1 MDFTLSKQQQMVQK
15 MYREFAENEV
25 KPLAKKVD
33 AEEYFPKETV
43 EKMGKLGMMG
53 IYFPTEVGGAGGDVL
68 SYVMAVEE
76 LSKVCGTTGVI
87 VSAHTSL
94 CAAPIYE
101 NGTPEQKAKYLP
113 KLCSGEWL
121 GAFGLTEPGAGTD
134 AQGQQTFAKQD
145 PETGDWILNG
155 SKIFITNAGY
165 ANVFIVIAVTD
176 IVPDKKGRPT
186 KQCSA
191 FIVERTDPGFSVGKA
206 EDKMGIRGS
215 STCELIFEDC
225 RIPADRMLGVRGR
238 GFQLAMATLD
248 GGRIGIASQALGI
261 AEGALE
267 ETVAYVKERKQF
279 GRSISAFQNTQ
290 FELAEMKARVEAALQ
305 LKDETGCEVVVVTM
319 GPPPAEGMLRE
330 LMARGADRGVLVSG
344 REFGGSDTF
353 ATSQIL
359 AAAVNKIG
367 VGPEDIVFCGR
378 QAIDGDTAQ
387 VGPQIAEKLHLPQVT
402 YVTDIQKDGNS
413 LTVKRQLED
422 GYMEL
427 KVQTPCLL
435 TCIKELNP
443 PRYMSVSGIFECYDK
458 PLEVFDY
465 NALKDDPLIETDT
478 IGLKGS
484 PTNVYKSFAPPVKG
498 AGMKVEDAAQ
508 LVGILNDKHLI

>member
-134 AQGQQTFAKQD
+134 AQGQQTIAKED
-145 PETGDWILNG
+145 GDYWVLNG
-155 SKIFITNAGY
+155 SKIFITNAGF
-165 ANVFIVIAVTD
+165 ADVFIVIAVTD
-176 IVPDKKGRPT
+176 NVLDKRGRPT
-186 KQCSA
+186 KLCSA

-225 RIPADRMLGVRGR
+225 RIPKDRMLGVRGK

-267 ETVAYVKERKQF
+267 ETIAYVKERKQF
-279 GRSISAFQNTQ
+279 GRAIAAFQNTQ
-290 FELAEMKARVEAALQ
+290 FELAEMKARVEAAKYLVYAAA
-305 LKDETGCEVVVVTM
+305 LKKQQAMDGAKVRYSVEAAQAHHVQQAGIEADLIVVGVVAV
-319 GPPPAEGMLRE
+319 GARPADTDKRHEIPRTALLVAAHGVRE
-330 LMARGADRGVLVSG
+330 IPHGVGVQVHHAEFFPEQAAVCALGVERSG
-344 REFGGSDTF
+344 RGPAFGLQARVADARTDRRREPFADMDVHRRSQALPEFSFGVVLTEIKVHTSGHSDENIIEKAIGFIRPPYDAVLRIPVPVFLGRSKSARENEQCNNVETF
-353 ATSQIL
+353 HFS
-359 AAAVNKIG
+359 
-367 VGPEDIVFCGR
+367 
-378 QAIDGDTAQ
+378 
-387 VGPQIAEKLHLPQVT
+387 
-402 YVTDIQKDGNS
+402 
-413 LTVKRQLED
+413 
-422 GYMEL
+422 GY
-427 KVQTPCLL
+427 
-435 TCIKELNP
+435 
-443 PRYMSVSGIFECYDK
+443 
-458 PLEVFDY
+458 
-465 NALKDDPLIETDT
+465 
-478 IGLKGS
+478 
-484 PTNVYKSFAPPVKG
+484 
-498 AGMKVEDAAQ
+498 
-508 LVGILNDKHLI
+508 

>member
-134 AQGQQTFAKQD
+134 AQGQQTIAKED
-145 PETGDWILNG
+145 GDYWVLNG
-155 SKIFITNAGY
+155 SKIFITNAGF
-165 ANVFIVIAVTD
+165 ADVFIVIAVTD
-176 IVPDKKGRPT
+176 NVLDK
-186 KQCSA
+186 
-191 FIVERTDPGFSVGKA
+191 
-206 EDKMGIRGS
+206 RGS

-225 RIPADRMLGVRGR
+225 RIPKDRMLGVRGK

-267 ETVAYVKERKQF
+267 ETIAYVKERKQF
-279 GRSISAFQNTQ
+279 GRAIAAFQNTQ
-290 FELAEMKARVEAALQ
+290 FELAEMKARVEAAKYLVYAAALKKQQAMDGAKVRYSVEAAQAKLIAARTASDVTRRCLQ
-305 LKDETGCEVVVVTM
+305 L
-319 GPPPAEGMLRE
+319 
-330 LMARGADRGVLVSG
+330 
-344 REFGGSDTF
+344 FGGYGYTRDYPIERMMRDAKITEIYEG
-353 ATSQIL
+353 TSEVQMMVISGAL
-359 AAAVNKIG
+359 
-367 VGPEDIVFCGR
+367 
-378 QAIDGDTAQ
+378 
-387 VGPQIAEKLHLPQVT
+387 
-402 YVTDIQKDGNS
+402 
-413 LTVKRQLED
+413 
-422 GYMEL
+422 L
-427 KVQTPCLL
+427 K
-435 TCIKELNP
+435 
-443 PRYMSVSGIFECYDK
+443 
-458 PLEVFDY
+458 
-465 NALKDDPLIETDT
+465 
-478 IGLKGS
+478 
-484 PTNVYKSFAPPVKG
+484 
-498 AGMKVEDAAQ
+498 
-508 LVGILNDKHLI
+508 

>member
-1 MDFTLSKQQQMVQK
+1 MSIKITTLVENSVYGKGLQGEHGLSLLVDTGEHRLLFDTGASDLFIRNARILGIDLKEVDFLVLSHGHRDHTGGLHHFLAVNDKAQVVCK
-15 MYREFAENEV
+15 RELFRPKFKDERENGVMQPDALDSTRFRFVDEV
-25 KPLAKKVD
+25 
-33 AEEYFPKETV
+33 
-43 EKMGKLGMMG
+43 
-53 IYFPTEVGGAGGDVL
+53 TELCRGDVL

-134 AQGQQTFAKQD
+134 AQGQQTIAKED
-145 PETGDWILNG
+145 GDYWVLNG
-155 SKIFITNAGY
+155 SKIFITNAGF
-165 ANVFIVIAVTD
+165 ADVFIVIAVTD
-176 IVPDKKGRPT
+176 NVLDKRGRPT
-186 KQCSA
+186 KLCSA

-225 RIPADRMLGVRGR
+225 RIPKDRMLGVRGK

-290 FELAEMKARVEAALQ
+290 FELAEMKARVEAAKYLVYAAALKKQQAMDGAKVRYSVEAAQAKLIAARTASDVTRRCLQ
-305 LKDETGCEVVVVTM
+305 L
-319 GPPPAEGMLRE
+319 
-330 LMARGADRGVLVSG
+330 
-344 REFGGSDTF
+344 FGGYGYTRDYPIERMMRDAKITEIYEG
-353 ATSQIL
+353 TSEVQMMVISGAL
-359 AAAVNKIG
+359 
-367 VGPEDIVFCGR
+367 
-378 QAIDGDTAQ
+378 
-387 VGPQIAEKLHLPQVT
+387 
-402 YVTDIQKDGNS
+402 
-413 LTVKRQLED
+413 
-422 GYMEL
+422 L
-427 KVQTPCLL
+427 K
-435 TCIKELNP
+435 
-443 PRYMSVSGIFECYDK
+443 
-458 PLEVFDY
+458 
-465 NALKDDPLIETDT
+465 
-478 IGLKGS
+478 
-484 PTNVYKSFAPPVKG
+484 
-498 AGMKVEDAAQ
+498 
-508 LVGILNDKHLI
+508 

>member
-33 AEEYFPKETV
+33 AEECFPKETV

-53 IYFPTEVGGAGGDVL
+53 IYFPTSVGGAGGDVL

-134 AQGQQTFAKQD
+134 AQGQQTIAKEED
-145 PETGDWILNG
+145 DCWVLNG
-155 SKIFITNAGY
+155 SKIFITNAGF
-165 ANVFIVIAVTD
+165 ADVFIVIAVTD
-176 IVPDKKGRPT
+176 HVLDKKGRPT
-186 KQCSA
+186 KLCSA

-225 RIPADRMLGVRGR
+225 RIPKDRMLGVRGK

-261 AEGALE
+261 AEGALD

-279 GRSISAFQNTQ
+279 GRPIAAFQNTQ
-290 FELAEMKARVEAALQ
+290 FELAEMKARVEAAKYLVYAAALKKQQAMDGAKVRYSVEAAQAKLIAARTASDVTRRCLQ
-305 LKDETGCEVVVVTM
+305 L
-319 GPPPAEGMLRE
+319 
-330 LMARGADRGVLVSG
+330 
-344 REFGGSDTF
+344 FGGYGYTRDYPIERMMRDAKITEIYEG
-353 ATSQIL
+353 TSEVQMMVISGAL
-359 AAAVNKIG
+359 
-367 VGPEDIVFCGR
+367 
-378 QAIDGDTAQ
+378 
-387 VGPQIAEKLHLPQVT
+387 
-402 YVTDIQKDGNS
+402 
-413 LTVKRQLED
+413 
-422 GYMEL
+422 L
-427 KVQTPCLL
+427 K
-435 TCIKELNP
+435 
-443 PRYMSVSGIFECYDK
+443 
-458 PLEVFDY
+458 
-465 NALKDDPLIETDT
+465 
-478 IGLKGS
+478 
-484 PTNVYKSFAPPVKG
+484 
-498 AGMKVEDAAQ
+498 
-508 LVGILNDKHLI
+508 

>member
-33 AEEYFPKETV
+33 AEEYFPTETV

-53 IYFPTEVGGAGGDVL
+53 IYFPTSVGGAGGDVL

-134 AQGQQTFAKQD
+134 AQGQQTIAKEED
-145 PETGDWILNG
+145 DCWVLNG
-155 SKIFITNAGY
+155 SKIFITNAGF
-165 ANVFIVIAVTD
+165 ADVFIVIAVTD
-176 IVPDKKGRPT
+176 HVLDKKGRPT
-186 KQCSA
+186 KLCSA

-225 RIPADRMLGVRGR
+225 RIPKDRMLGVRGK

-261 AEGALE
+261 AEGALD

-279 GRSISAFQNTQ
+279 GRPIAAFQNTQ
-290 FELAEMKARVEAALQ
+290 FELAEMKARVEAAKYLVYAAALKKQQAMDGAKVRYSVEAAQAKLIAARTASDVTRRCLQ
-305 LKDETGCEVVVVTM
+305 L
-319 GPPPAEGMLRE
+319 
-330 LMARGADRGVLVSG
+330 
-344 REFGGSDTF
+344 FGGYGYTRDYPIERMMRDAKITEIYEG
-353 ATSQIL
+353 TSEVQMMVISGAL
-359 AAAVNKIG
+359 
-367 VGPEDIVFCGR
+367 
-378 QAIDGDTAQ
+378 
-387 VGPQIAEKLHLPQVT
+387 
-402 YVTDIQKDGNS
+402 
-413 LTVKRQLED
+413 
-422 GYMEL
+422 L
-427 KVQTPCLL
+427 K
-435 TCIKELNP
+435 
-443 PRYMSVSGIFECYDK
+443 
-458 PLEVFDY
+458 
-465 NALKDDPLIETDT
+465 
-478 IGLKGS
+478 
-484 PTNVYKSFAPPVKG
+484 
-498 AGMKVEDAAQ
+498 
-508 LVGILNDKHLI
+508 